1 MINLKWRA
9 CHNAD
14 KYPPKRIKL
23 EIPGWAG
30 VDKNHSF
37 GAIPQPWHCPP
48 FVEGNTY
55 GLELIYPFD
64 SECIVKNVDGK
75 IVFDCDFSKEEG
87 YDNSDPP
94 FQCFAPGHFGFTSSF
109 DFLPPKDH
117 VIRIEP
123 HPKYFT
129 DHTWTTP
136 LAVPGHIHG
145 EWWTK
150 IFFIVFKQPPSGGR
164 YIFRKGEPYAQI
176 LILPKKVDYKIEEMT
191 PVEKFKRM
199 HLDNNSKLFIKDSW
213 KDHNG
218 NVFDDKY
225 RNIGCEFA
233 KGGMEGICKKI
244 EENINNR
251 VKINKKRPILN
262 CGKNNKKS

>member
-30 VDKNHSF
+30 IDKNHSN
-37 GAIPQPWHCPP
+37 GAVPQPWHCPP
-48 FVEGNTY
+48 FVEGSTY

-64 SECIVKNVDGK
+64 SECVVENLDGN
-75 IVFDCDFSKEEG
+75 IVFNCDFSKEVG
-87 YDNSDPP
+87 YDHPDPP
-94 FQCFAPGHFGFTSSF
+94 FKCFAPGHFGFTSSF
-109 DFLPPKDH
+109 DFFPPKDH
-117 VIRIEP
+117 IIRIEP

-129 DHTWTTP
+129 DHSWTTP
-136 LAVPGHIHG
+136 LPVPGHIQG

-150 IFFIVFKQPPSGGR
+150 IFFVVFKEPPIGGR

-176 LILPKKVDYKIEEMT
+176 LILPKKVEYKIEEMT
-191 PVEKFKRM
+191 SVEKTKRM
-199 HLDNNSKLFIKDSW
+199 YLDNNSNVFIKESW
-213 KDHNG
+213 KDHKG

-225 RNIGCEFA
+225 RNLGCEFA
-233 KGGMEGICKKI
+233 KGGIKGVCEKI
-244 EENINNR
+244 DNNMNNR
-251 VKINKKRPILN
+251 VKINKKRPILD